1 MNKPDTKTYSNAF
14 KALGDETRLKIV
26 LMLNNQARPV
36 NEIVDFFN
44 LSQPTISRHLAVL
57 KQAGLV
63 KAKRH
68 SQQILYSLNEE
79 NISDKVLQFFTHLD
93 CCQSEINDGSKRKK
107 K

>member
-1 MNKPDTKTYSNAF
+1 MIKPDTKTYSKAF

-26 LMLNNQARPV
+26 LMLNNQPRPV

-63 KAKRH
+63 KAKRQ
-68 SQQILYSLNEE
+68 SQQILYSLNED
-79 NISDKVLQFFTHLD
+79 NITEHLLQFFTFLD
-93 CCQSEINDGSKRKK
+93 CCRSEINNNSKRKK